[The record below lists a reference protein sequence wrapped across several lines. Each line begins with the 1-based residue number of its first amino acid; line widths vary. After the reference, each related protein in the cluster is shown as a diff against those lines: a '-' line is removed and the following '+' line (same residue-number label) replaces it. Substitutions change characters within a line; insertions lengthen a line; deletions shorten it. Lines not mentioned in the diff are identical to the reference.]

1 MIIVKRSAP
10 AVAATFFLFEPLF
23 LYTTHIHNADDG
35 GVAFYILRAT
45 LEEKWISLG

>member
-23 LYTTHIHNADDG
+23 LYTHTQRRATTG
-35 GVAFYILRAT
+35 LLFILRAT